1 MSQNGMH
8 ILHPTTNWPNT
19 SIKSIRL
26 WDCGVTWKDIHVA
39 RGTFN
44 FERLDQLV
52 SLAENNGV
60 KHITLVLGMTPRW
73 AARNPDSHHY
83 APWIGPGSNSA
94 PHTMK
99 DWTDF
104 VHAIVKRYKGKI
116 HAYQIW
122 NEPQLRDFWE
132 TNEYATLAHMTK
144 LAYDEIKK
152 IDKNADVVAA
162 AILPRPSSGG
172 VRRGMRYWTELR
184 KNKWPVDV
192 LSCHIYPESGKGPGG
207 FNVLVKMVKATAVT
221 LRSPIKRM
229 WITETNYNV
238 PLGPTLTDAA
248 QISWM
253 INRTNNIVEKNG
265 IERIYWYGWGH
276 TEAWRFGLDFDNGTY
291 AGLAIA
297 NYLK

>member
-1 MSQNGMH
+1 MH

-19 SIKSIRL
+19 PVKSIRL

-39 RGTFN
+39 RGVFH
-44 FERLDQLV
+44 FQRLDQLI
-52 SLAENNGV
+52 SLAESKGV

-104 VHAIVKRYKGKI
+104 VHAVVKRYKGKI

-172 VRRGMRYWTELR
+172 VRRGVRYWTELR

-192 LSCHIYPESGKGPGG
+192 LACHIYPESGKGPGR
-207 FNVLVKMVKATAVT
+207 FNALVKMVKATSVT
-221 LRSPIKRM
+221 LRSPIKRL

-253 INRTNNIVEKNG
+253 INRTNNVVAKNG
-265 IERIYWYGWGH
+265 IERMYWYGWGH
-276 TEAWRFGLDFDNGTY
+276 TEAWRFGLDFNNGTH
-291 AGLAIA
+291 AGLAVS